1 MQNKY
6 VEIGYTSDLMQACL
20 AGNIDRVRELLAE
33 NPDSLWQIEETGDT
47 VLHFAARR
55 RRDIAIFQ
63 LLLDRGAD
71 VYAVNK
77 SGETVFHIA
86 AAVHNYDLVKYLLD
100 KNCFT
105 ADSLTATGEAESVE
119 MHETKI
125 VFNKNPHTA
134 LHIAAE
140 KGFKDIAELLLE
152 HGADVNLQDGE
163 GDTPLHYAAGNF
175 DAEMICFLVKKGA
188 DVNARNRANFTPAA
202 TALWNIPLKDTPDF
216 FAADCQKQAL
226 QRKTPDL
233 IYRTLLKLGAKE
245 TSDVLLAAA
254 AQSSREECIYKSLKV
269 VEILKELLEKHSFS
283 AEDLNMSL
291 IAAVSESEYDSWPAN
306 TIKLLLKH
314 GAKPVDKVA
323 GAELNA
329 LQISVIQ
336 EKIPCFRLLLKA
348 GADITVRNEKGE
360 SLLMLAAE
368 FQRVKILKVLHSEF
382 GFPVDEVNADGD
394 SPLLAALRRMYSE
407 SSLTNIVKYLL
418 VNGAEVNRRLAE
430 NGMTPLHLAC
440 KLNCLKIVKILLEYG
455 ADKDMKNH
463 DGKTPVEL
471 TESKTIKKLLEA

>member
-6 VEIGYTSDLMQACL
+6 VEIGYQSDLMKACWTQD
-20 AGNIDRVRELLAE
+20 IEKVRKLLAE
-33 NPDSLWQIEETGDT
+33 NPDSLWQVEETGDT
-47 VLHFAARR
+47 VLHFAAR

-86 AAVHNYDLVKYLLD
+86 ATAHNYDLVKYLLD

-152 HGADVNLQDGE
+152 HGADVNLQDGK
-163 GDTPLHYAAGNF
+163 GDTSLHYAARNF

-188 DVNARNRANFTPAA
+188 DVNARNRANFTPTA

-254 AQSSREECIYKSLKV
+254 AQSSKEECIYKSLKV

-283 AEDLNMSL
+283 ADDLNMSL

-314 GAKPVDKVA
+314 GAKPVDKVE

-360 SLLMLAAE
+360 SLLMTAAK

-418 VNGAEVNRRLAE
+418 ANGAEVNRRLAE

-471 TESKTIKKLLEA
+471 TESKTIRKLLEA

>member
-1 MQNKY
+1 MQKNY
-6 VEIGYTSDLMQACL
+6 VEIGYQSALMKACWTKD
-20 AGNIDRVRELLAE
+20 IEQVRKLLAE
-33 NPDSLWQIEETGDT
+33 NPDSLWQVEETGDT
-47 VLHFAARR
+47 VLHFAAR

-86 AAVHNYDLVKYLLD
+86 AAINNYDLVKYLLD

-105 ADSLTATGEAESVE
+105 ADSLTATGEAESVK
-119 MHETKI
+119 MYETKI
-125 VFNKNPHTA
+125 VFNKNLHTA

-140 KGFKDIAELLLE
+140 KGFRDIAELLLE

-163 GDTPLHYAAGNF
+163 GNTPLHYAARNF

-188 DVNARNRANFTPAA
+188 DVNARNRANFTPTA

-283 AEDLNMSL
+283 ADDLNMSL

-314 GAKPVDKVA
+314 GAKPVDKVE

-360 SLLMLAAE
+360 SLLMTAAK

-382 GFPVDEVNADGD
+382 GFPADEVNFDGV

-418 VNGAEVNRRLAE
+418 ENGAEVNRRLAE

>member
-1 MQNKY
+1 MQKNY
-6 VEIGYTSDLMQACL
+6 VEIGYQSDLMKACWTKD
-20 AGNIDRVRELLAE
+20 IEQVRKLLAE
-33 NPDSLWQIEETGDT
+33 NPDSLWQVEETGDT

-63 LLLDRGAD
+63 LLLSQGMD
-71 VYAVNK
+71 VHVVNK

-86 AAVHNYDLVKYLLD
+86 AAANNYDLVKYLLD

-152 HGADVNLQDGE
+152 HGADVNLQDGK
-163 GDTPLHYAAGNF
+163 GDTSLHYAARNF

-269 VEILKELLEKHSFS
+269 VKILKELLEKHSFS
-283 AEDLNMSL
+283 ADDLNMSL

-314 GAKPVDKVA
+314 GAKPVDKVE

-360 SLLMLAAE
+360 SLLMTAAK

-382 GFPVDEVNADGD
+382 GFPADEVNFDGV

-418 VNGAEVNRRLAE
+418 ENGAEVNRRIAE

-471 TESKTIKKLLEA
+471 TESKTIRKLLGA

>member
-6 VEIGYTSDLMQACL
+6 VEIGYQSDLMKACWTQD
-20 AGNIDRVRELLAE
+20 IEKVRKLLAE
-33 NPDSLWQIEETGDT
+33 NPDSLWQVEETGDT

-86 AAVHNYDLVKYLLD
+86 AAAHNYDLVKYLLD

-163 GDTPLHYAAGNF
+163 GDTPLHYAARNF

-188 DVNARNRANFTPAA
+188 DVNARNRANFTPTA

-216 FAADCQKQAL
+216 FAADCQTQAL

-254 AQSSREECIYKSLKV
+254 AQSSKEECIYKSLKV

-283 AEDLNMSL
+283 ADDLNMSL

-314 GAKPVDKVA
+314 GAKPVDKVE

-360 SLLMLAAE
+360 SLLMLAAK

-418 VNGAEVNRRLAE
+418 ANGAEVNRRLAE

-471 TESKTIKKLLEA
+471 TESKTIRKLLEA

>member
-20 AGNIDRVRELLAE
+20 AGNIDRVRKLLAE
-33 NPDSLWQIEETGDT
+33 KPDSLWQIEETGDT

-55 RRDIAIFQ
+55 KNIAIFQ

-86 AAVHNYDLVKYLLD
+86 AATNNYDLVKYLLD

-105 ADSLTATGEAESVE
+105 ADYLTATGEAESVE

-125 VFNKNPHTA
+125 VFNKNSHTA

-140 KGFKDIAELLLE
+140 EGFKDIAELLLE
-152 HGADVNLQDGE
+152 HGADVNLQDGK
-163 GDTPLHYAAGNF
+163 GDTPLHYAARNF

-283 AEDLNMSL
+283 ADDLNMSL
-291 IAAVSESEYDSWPAN
+291 IAAVSQSDYDGWPAN
-306 TIKLLLKH
+306 TIKLLLKY
-314 GAKPVDKVA
+314 GAKPVDKVKD
-323 GAELNA
+323 AELNA
-329 LQISVIQ
+329 LQISVIE

-348 GADITVRNEKGE
+348 GANITVRNEKGE
-360 SLLMLAAE
+360 SLLMLAAK

-382 GFPVDEVNADGD
+382 GLPIDEVNSNGM
-394 SPLLAALRRMYSE
+394 SPLLATFKEDLYRG
-407 SSLTNIVKYLL
+407 TGPVNVVKYLL
-418 VNGAEVNRRLAE
+418 GNGADVNRRLAE
-430 NGMTPLHLAC
+430 NGRTSLHLAC
-440 KLNCLKIVKILLEYG
+440 MYNFFKIAKILLEYG
-455 ADKDMKNH
+455 ADKNMKDN

-471 TESKTIKKLLEA
+471 TESKTIRKLLEE

>member
-1 MQNKY
+1 MFQKY
-6 VEIGYTSDLMQACL
+6 VEIGYTSALMQACS

-33 NPDSLWQIEETGDT
+33 NPASLWQVEENGDT

-55 RRDIAIFQ
+55 KNIAIFQ

-71 VYAVNK
+71 IHAVNK

-86 AAVHNYDLVKYLLD
+86 AASNNYDLVKYLLD

-105 ADSLTATGEAESVE
+105 ADSLTASGEAESVE
-119 MHETKI
+119 IHETKI
-125 VFNKNPHTA
+125 VFNKKPHTA

-140 KGFKDIAELLLE
+140 KGYKDIAELLLE
-152 HGADVNLQDGE
+152 CGADVNFQDGA
-163 GDTPLHYAAGNF
+163 GDTPLHYAARNF
-175 DAEMICFLVKKGA
+175 DAKMIHFLVKQGA
-188 DVNARNRANFTPAA
+188 NIDARNRANFTPTA
-202 TALWNIPLKDTPDF
+202 TALWNFPLKDTPDF
-216 FAADCQKQAL
+216 FAADCPKQAL
-226 QRKTPDL
+226 QRKTPNL

-283 AEDLNMSL
+283 ADDLNMSL
-291 IAAVSESEYDSWPAN
+291 IAAVSESAYDSWPAN
-306 TIKLLLKH
+306 TIKLLLKY
-314 GAKPVDKVA
+314 GAKPVDKVKD
-323 GAELNA
+323 AELNA
-329 LQISVIQ
+329 LQISVI
-336 EKIPCFRLLLKA
+336 EEHIPCFRLLLKA
-348 GADITVRNEKGE
+348 GANITVRNEKGE
-360 SLLMLAAE
+360 SLLMLAAK
-368 FQRVKILKVLHSEF
+368 FQRFKILKVLHSEF

-418 VNGAEVNRRLAE
+418 KNGAEVNRRLAE

-440 KLNCLKIVKILLEYG
+440 KMDCFKIVKILLENG
-455 ADKDMKNH
+455 ADRNSKDHN
-463 DGKTPVEL
+463 GKTPVEL

>member
-1 MQNKY
+1 MQKNY
-6 VEIGYTSDLMQACL
+6 IEIGYQSDLMKACWTQD
-20 AGNIDRVRELLAE
+20 IEQVRKLLAK
-33 NPDSLWQIEETGDT
+33 NPDSLWQVEETGDT

-86 AAVHNYDLVKYLLD
+86 AAAHNYDLVKYLLD

-163 GDTPLHYAAGNF
+163 SDTALHYAAGNF

-254 AQSSREECIYKSLKV
+254 AQSSREECIYQSLKV

-283 AEDLNMSL
+283 ADDLNMSL

-382 GFPVDEVNADGD
+382 GFPADEVNFDGV

-418 VNGAEVNRRLAE
+418 ENGAEVNRRLAE

>member
-1 MQNKY
+1 MQKNY
-6 VEIGYTSDLMQACL
+6 VEIGYQSALMKACWTQD
-20 AGNIDRVRELLAE
+20 IEQVRKLLAE
-33 NPDSLWQIEETGDT
+33 NLDSLWQVEGTGDT

-55 RRDIAIFQ
+55 RDIAIFQ
-63 LLLDRGAD
+63 LLLSQGVD
-71 VYAVNK
+71 VHAVNK

-86 AAVHNYDLVKYLLD
+86 AATNNYDLVKYLLD
-100 KNCFT
+100 KNYFT
-105 ADSLTATGEAESVE
+105 ADFLTATGEAESVE

-163 GDTPLHYAAGNF
+163 GNTPLHYAARNF

-188 DVNARNRANFTPAA
+188 DVNARNRANFTPTA

-283 AEDLNMSL
+283 ADDLNMSL

-314 GAKPVDKVA
+314 GAKPVDKVE

-360 SLLMLAAE
+360 SLLMTAAK

-382 GFPVDEVNADGD
+382 GFPADEVNFDGV
-394 SPLLAALRRMYSE
+394 SPLLASLCKMYSE
-407 SSLTNIVKYLL
+407 SSLANTVKYLL
-418 VNGAEVNRRLAE
+418 QNGVDVNRRIAE

-471 TESKTIKKLLEA
+471 TESKTIRKLLES